1 MSFHITNK
9 IIKKEWTD
17 YNNHMNVA
25 YYVLVFDEAWEV
37 MLKKFKMGENSAKT
51 TEMSTMVVETYIT
64 YNNEVK
70 EGEAVD
76 IFLTYFD
83 HDKKRLHYRLEMI
96 EKSSKKLSATI
107 ELLSLYVNLKER
119 KVSEFENEK
128 VNLMKK
134 FINENENNF
143 NKENL
148 TLGNTFKVNENIK
161 IKSFKDK
168 ILKDHLTIVVIN
180 NKGKTIGYI
189 TKNELFKKY

>member
-37 MLKKFKMGENSAKT
+37 MLQKFKMGENSAKT

-70 EGEAVD
+70 EGEKVD

-107 ELLSLYVNLKER
+107 ELLSLYVDLKER

-128 VNLMKK
+128 LNLMKK

-143 NKENL
+143 NKDNL
-148 TLGNTFKVNENIK
+148 KFLSK
-161 IKSFKDK
+161 
-168 ILKDHLTIVVIN
+168 LK
-180 NKGKTIGYI
+180 K
-189 TKNELFKKY
+189 

>member
-37 MLKKFKMGENSAKT
+37 MLQKFQMGENSAKT

-70 EGEAVD
+70 EGEEVD

-148 TLGNTFKVNENIK
+148 KFLSK
-161 IKSFKDK
+161 
-168 ILKDHLTIVVIN
+168 LK
-180 NKGKTIGYI
+180 K
-189 TKNELFKKY
+189 